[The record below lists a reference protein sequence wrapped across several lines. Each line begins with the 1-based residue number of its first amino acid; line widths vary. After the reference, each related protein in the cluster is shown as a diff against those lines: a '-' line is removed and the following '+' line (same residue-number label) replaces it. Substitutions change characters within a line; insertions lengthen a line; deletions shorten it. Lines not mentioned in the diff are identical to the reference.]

1 MDKFNPLDKLVTVS
15 PSMDSVKAVMDTS
28 VLLHGT
34 PLMSCLGLFAHTPAS
49 KTQLYYNL
57 ESDPFEDEQLCKKI
71 EGLTEHAVSPEAVE
85 AWRESFFAHESHPD
99 APTVLIDSLSPLD
112 TLEADRMIHQGAKI
126 GRRLGDLMRQI
137 EDEEKEEEISRQLR
151 ESMAA
156 PGLYSEAIAKNSTF
170 GARAVENHNA
180 YYNDNIL
187 RAFDAR
193 VKRPRSERI
202 PHMKRGGYRGRNR

>member
-1 MDKFNPLDKLVTVS
+1 MDKFNPLNKLVTVS
-15 PSMDSVKAVMDTS
+15 PSMDSIKAVMDS
-28 VLLHGT
+28 KALIHGT

-57 ESDPFEDEQLCKKI
+57 ESDPLDDEELRKKI
-71 EGLTEHAVSPEAVE
+71 DNLMTYAVPPEAE
-85 AWRESFFAHESHPD
+85 EIWRAEVASMLSSFAVAHHPD
-99 APTVLIDSLSPLD
+99 NPMVVIDSLSP
-112 TLEADRMIHQGAKI
+112 
-126 GRRLGDLMRQI
+126 MRQI
-137 EDEEKEEEISRQLR
+137 EEEEKEKEISRQLR

-156 PGLYSEAIAKNSTF
+156 PGLYSEAIEKNSTF
-170 GARAVENHNA
+170 GAQAVENHNA